1 MADLERRASA
11 PAVLCVR
18 RSPPSPAVL
27 PPRWID
33 GKETPPE
40 APALRGRFPAGA
52 DCALRCILWGPP
64 PPAESAKR
72 TEPVRRQ
79 RQRLPPTR
87 SADTRPCCTAQ
98 VCEIVCAVL
107 GRESARC
114 AHRDSRAVT
123 LAQTRAQLPAVAGGS
138 PPPAPCLCITEP
150 LPSGGTTSHPQ
161 RMVPFFFPGPV
172 TLRGHLDHG
181 PGLLGKGSA
190 AHSACSPQ
198 HGQWRALSSSCSWVQ
213 RVLLLHT
220 VRICAPATVPP
231 EVAVTSA
238 SSLGH

>member
-98 VCEIVCAVL
+98 VCEKVCAVF
-107 GRESARC
+107 GRERARC
-114 AHRDSRAVT
+114 ARRDPRAVT

-138 PPPAPCLCITEP
+138 PPPAPCLCITAP
-150 LPSGGTTSHPQ
+150 LPSAA
-161 RMVPFFFPGPV
+161 RPV
-172 TLRGHLDHG
+172 TLNGWFHFFFQGRSPCVVTLTTA
-181 PGLLGKGSA
+181 LGSLAKAPRPTVHARHSKGSGE
-190 AHSACSPQ
+190 HYHHLVPGSSACFCCTRCAFARQPPCPQ
-198 HGQWRALSSSCSWVQ
+198 KLR
-213 RVLLLHT
+213 
-220 VRICAPATVPP
+220 
-231 EVAVTSA
+231 
-238 SSLGH
+238 

>member
-98 VCEIVCAVL
+98 VCEKVCAVL
-107 GRESARC
+107 GRERARC
-114 AHRDSRAVT
+114 ARRDPRAVT

-138 PPPAPCLCITEP
+138 PPPAPCLCITVP
-150 LPSGGTTSHPQ
+150 LPSAARPLSHPQ
-161 RMVPFFFPGPV
+161 RMVRKGQ
-172 TLRGHLDHG
+172 TGNKTLDHG

-231 EVAVTSA
+231 EVAVTSH
-238 SSLGH
+238 LGH

>member
-98 VCEIVCAVL
+98 VCEKVCAVL
-107 GRESARC
+107 GRERARC
-114 AHRDSRAVT
+114 ARRDSRAVT

-138 PPPAPCLCITEP
+138 PPPAPCLCITVP

-161 RMVPFFFPGPV
+161 RMVPFLSKKRGLTTGPV
-172 TLRGHLDHG
+172 PR
-181 PGLLGKGSA
+181 LLGTAKAPRPTVHARHSKGSGE
-190 AHSACSPQ
+190 HYHHLVPGSSACFCCTRCAFARQPPCPQ
-198 HGQWRALSSSCSWVQ
+198 KLR
-213 RVLLLHT
+213 
-220 VRICAPATVPP
+220 
-231 EVAVTSA
+231 
-238 SSLGH
+238 